1 MKNSITFRSCGLN
14 RANNQ
19 LQAQICPCGRGHYA
33 NLVLKTDSDVAD
45 FIGAMLSEFECEH
58 CAIFAIKQDG
68 NLLFGQKTDED
79 IMCYLLRTNNA
90 KREIADMQKEFR
102 FHCYGL
108 IQQVDED
115 LYAIIM
121 D

>member
-1 MKNSITFRSCGLN
+1 MKTKTTFRSCGLN
-14 RANNQ
+14 KNHYQ
-19 LQAQICPCGRGHYA
+19 LQAQICPCGCGHYA
-33 NLVLKTDSDVAD
+33 NLVLKNDKDVAD
-45 FIGAMLSEFECEH
+45 FIGAMLYELECKH

-68 NLLFGQKTDED
+68 NLIFGQKTDED
-79 IMCYLLRTNNA
+79 IMCYHLKTDNA
-90 KREIADMQKEFR
+90 KKEIADMQKTCK

-108 IQQVDED
+108 LEQVDDE